1 MRNLNLPGH
10 LGEPLGPEKSSF
22 ALKQWL
28 PLRPNEC
35 VWLLMPPTPM
45 QTWVSALLL
54 QRAEISVTQL
64 HPSLAPRRPR
74 GEGVMGA
81 PGAGISIGPILTP
94 CLPRSLAPQPL
105 RPSCPPAP
113 PQRPSRHCRCP
124 RCVSVPPSPTM
135 GGGKPTVS
143 ACSAPGLTAPP
154 REKDD
159 PHLGCR
165 ISSQCQLCDSRRQ
178 SEGCHRVPLM

>member
-1 MRNLNLPGH
+1 MLSSSGCLLDQTSASGYSCPPPRCKHGSLPWRAVY
-10 LGEPLGPEKSSF
+10 PL
-22 ALKQWL
+22 
-28 PLRPNEC
+28 C
-35 VWLLMPPTPM
+35 
-45 QTWVSALLL
+45 LLL

-81 PGAGISIGPILTP
+81 PGAGISMGPILTP

-135 GGGKPTVS
+135 GGEKPTVS
-143 ACSAPGLTAPP
+143 ACSTPGLTVPP
-154 REKDD
+154 RERDD
-159 PHLGCR
+159 PHLACR
-165 ISSQCQLCDSRRQ
+165 ISSQCQLCDSRHQ
-178 SEGCHRVPLM
+178 SEGCHRVPHM